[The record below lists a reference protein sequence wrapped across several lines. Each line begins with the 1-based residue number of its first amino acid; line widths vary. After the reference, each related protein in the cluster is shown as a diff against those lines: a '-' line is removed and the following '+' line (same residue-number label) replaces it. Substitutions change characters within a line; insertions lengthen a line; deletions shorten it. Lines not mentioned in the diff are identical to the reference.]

1 MIDIV
6 IGRSKEDRAKF
17 GKKGTVMIG
26 RMYVKIGQ
34 TVSLSNPVFMDMT
47 SSHVVFIVGK
57 RGSGKSYTMG
67 VVVEGFSLLPEEIR
81 RNVAIIMLDTMGV
94 YWTMKYPNTVQE
106 DMLLAYGL
114 KPKGLDVDV
123 YVPYMYFDHMRKEG
137 MPVDYAFALDPSELS
152 PDDWAMAFKR
162 NLYTPEGTLIAKT
175 VFDLK
180 KKLKTY
186 SIQEMIEYVK
196 RDTESQG
203 YVKQSVVNML
213 RMADSWGL
221 FKSPGTKIPTIAKG
235 GRISVIDLSVYATMP
250 GGWAIKALVAGLI
263 SQHMFTERMKFRRDE
278 EFSDINRIQSY
289 FSSTNAWKQEFP
301 LVWLVIDEAH
311 EFMPKNE
318 KDKNAATEPLK
329 IILREGRQPGVS
341 LILATQQPGKIH
353 TDVMTQSDIVIGH
366 RVTANIDTEALA
378 LLAQSYMREGIVE
391 AMNELPREKG
401 SAVLF
406 DDTNERLY
414 AIRMR
419 PRISWHGGSSPSA
432 IKEKKKGI

>member
-1 MIDIV
+1 MIDIIV
-6 IGRSKEDRAKF
+6 GRSKSDREKF

-34 TVSLSNPVFMDMT
+34 TVSLSNPVYMDMT

-67 VVVEGFSLLPEEIR
+67 VVVEGFSLLPDDIKK
-81 RNVAIIMLDTMGV
+81 NVAVIMLDTMGV
-94 YWTMKYPNTVQE
+94 YWTMKYPNSVQA
-106 DMLLAYGL
+106 DLLNAFGM
-114 KPKGLDVDV
+114 KPKGVEADV
-123 YVPYMYFDHMRKEG
+123 YVPFQYFDHMRQSG
-137 MPVDYAFALDPSELS
+137 MPVDYPFALEASELS
-152 PDDWAMAFKR
+152 PEDWAMAFKR
-162 NLYTPEGTLIAKT
+162 DLYTPEGTLIAKT
-175 VFDLK
+175 VFSLK
-180 KKLKTY
+180 KRMNKY
-186 SIQEMIEYVK
+186 SIDDMIQFVK
-196 RDTESQG
+196 NDNESES
-203 YVKQSVVNML
+203 YVKQGVINML

-221 FKSPGTKIPTIAKG
+221 FKTPGTPLTSIAKP
-235 GRISVIDLSVYATMP
+235 GRISVLDLSVYATMP
-250 GGWAIKALVAGLI
+250 GGWAVKALVAGLV

-278 EFSDINRIQSY
+278 EFKEINMLENY
-289 FSSTNAWKQEFP
+289 FSSNGSWKQEFP
-301 LVWLVIDEAH
+301 LLWLVIDEAH
-311 EFMPKNE
+311 EFMPKDE

-366 RVTANIDTEALA
+366 RVTANLDTEALA
-378 LLAQSYMREGIVE
+378 LLAQSYMREGIVD

-414 AIRMR
+414 AIKMR
-419 PRISWHGGSSPSA
+419 PRVSWHGGSSPTA
-432 IKEKKKGI
+432 IKEEKKGI

>member
-1 MIDIV
+1 MIDVV
-6 IGRSKEDRAKF
+6 IGRSKSDRAKF
-17 GKKGTVMIG
+17 GKKGTVLIG
-26 RMYVKIGQ
+26 RMYVRIGQ
-34 TVSLSNPVFMDMT
+34 RVSLSNPVYMDMT

-67 VVVEGFSLLPEEIR
+67 VVVEGFSLLPEQIR
-81 RNVAIIMLDTMGV
+81 RNVSVIMLDTMGV
-94 YWTMKYPNTVQE
+94 YWTMKYPNITQE
-106 DMLLAYGL
+106 DMLVPYGL

-123 YVPYMYFDHMRKEG
+123 YVPYLYFDKVRREG
-137 MPVDYAFALDPSELS
+137 MPADYAFSIDPSELS

-162 NLYTPEGTLIAKT
+162 NLYTPEGTLIAKA
-175 VFDLK
+175 VFELK
-180 KKLKTY
+180 KKFKTY
-186 SIQEMIEYVK
+186 SIQDMISFVK
-196 RDTESQG
+196 KDTESQG
-203 YVKQSVVNML
+203 YVKQAVINML
-213 RMADSWGL
+213 QMADSWGL
-221 FKSPGTKIPTIAKG
+221 FKSPGSKLSSIAKG

-263 SQHMFTERMKFRRDE
+263 SQHMFTERMKFRRGE
-278 EFSDINRIQSY
+278 EFNEINRIQSY
-289 FSSTNAWKQEFP
+289 FSSTSAWKQQFP

-366 RVTANIDTEALA
+366 RVTANLDTEALA
-378 LLAQSYMREGIVE
+378 LLAQSYMRGGIVD
-391 AMNELPREKG
+391 AMNNLPREKG

-432 IKEKKKGI
+432 IKEEKKGI